1 MKKEARCRYYLCT
14 YGRTPFEIDIYD
26 YRDPYAD
33 VFLTYWVRVF
43 QLFEELSSLSGLT
56 FYVVWNNQ
64 IARDLP
70 SYGSDVVAVILQDEC
85 CTIPRYLGRVRFVFK
100 AYGFR
105 PQFGCA
111 PHGKMLLASLLKLGK
126 DCAVWALHLA
136 TFVRENGVSVPRQGR
151 LVIPLGYARQSDIPA
166 KPFGTRRYLMSFLG
180 SVEQYAVH
188 PLSPRALLGTPKTI
202 ARSRMAEAARQLV
215 SATPG
220 DVFFATTGSY
230 SESIVSDGASYSN
243 IMADTK
249 ICLAPRGSS
258 AETYRFFEALRHGCI
273 VICDR
278 LPPHWFYDGCPAVQ
292 IDDWRDLEASVRPLI
307 ADPEH
312 LFALHRESL
321 AWWESKCSERAVA
334 AIFAECISSAG

>member
-1 MKKEARCRYYLCT
+1 MKKARCRYYLCT
-14 YGRTPFEIDIYD
+14 CGRASFEIDIYD
-26 YRDPYAD
+26 YRDPYPD

-43 QLFEELSSLSGLT
+43 QLFEEMSALSGLT
-56 FYVVWNNQ
+56 FYVVWDDKLV
-64 IARDLP
+64 RDLP
-70 SYGSDVVAVILQDEC
+70 SYGSDVVAVVLQDEC
-85 CTIPRYLGRVRFVFK
+85 CTIPRYLSRVRFVFK

-105 PQFGCA
+105 PQFVGSLR
-111 PHGKMLLASLLKLGK
+111 GNTLASLLKLGK

-136 TFVRENGVSVPRQGR
+136 AFVRENGISIPRQGR
-151 LVIPLGYARQSDIPA
+151 LVIPLGYARQSDIPT
-166 KPFGTRRYLMSFLG
+166 KPFATRRYLMSFLG

-188 PLSPRALLGTPKTI
+188 PLSPRALLGTPKII
-202 ARSRMAEAARQLV
+202 ARSRMAQALRQLA
-215 SATPG
+215 SATPD
-220 DVFFATTGSY
+220 DVFFATTGSF
-230 SESIVSDGASYSN
+230 SESIASDGASYSG

-258 AETYRFFEALRHGCI
+258 TETYRFFEALRHGCV

-278 LPPHWFYDGCPAVQ
+278 LPPHWFYDGCPAIQ

-321 AWWESKCSERAVA
+321 AWWEAKCSEHAVA
-334 AIFAECISSAG
+334 AVFARCL